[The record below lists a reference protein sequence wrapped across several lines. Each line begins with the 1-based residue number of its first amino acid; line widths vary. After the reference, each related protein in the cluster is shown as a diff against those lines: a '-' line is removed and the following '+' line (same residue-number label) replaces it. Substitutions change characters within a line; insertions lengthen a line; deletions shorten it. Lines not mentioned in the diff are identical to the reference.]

1 MISIM
6 IKIKDLRATLRSY
19 LYPRNWPYL
28 LDHIV
33 RVKDNV
39 EHVRRINYEFAGYAF
54 LGDNVS
60 LFISPLRFLGH

>member
-1 MISIM
+1 MISII
-6 IKIKDLRATLRSY
+6 IKIEDLRETFRSY
-19 LYPRNWPYL
+19 PYPRYL
-28 LDHIV
+28 LDHII
-33 RVKDNV
+33 RVKNNV